1 MGQSDRKLVYSTD
14 DPADEDSPFA
24 FLRGQMNDDD
34 RPDMPAGEEPAPP
47 SSSKTQSTGVGAQV
61 RVQRERKGRRG
72 KTVSVITGVPG
83 PESRRQDLLKQLK
96 QKLGTG
102 GSLEGDN
109 IVIQGDHRDRAVDLL
124 NQMGFKAKAAGG

>member
-1 MGQSDRKLVYSTD
+1 MSTSGRKLVYSTD
-14 DPADEDSPFA
+14 DSSEDDSPFA
-24 FLRGQMNDDD
+24 VLRGQIGDEDLPADNT
-34 RPDMPAGEEPAPP
+34 PVPSPAKPAAKGAGE
-47 SSSKTQSTGVGAQV
+47 VV

-83 PESRRQDLLKQLK
+83 PEARRQDLLKQLK

-102 GSLEGDN
+102 GALEGDN

-124 NQMGFKAKAAGG
+124 NQMGYRAKSAGG

>member
-14 DPADEDSPFA
+14 DSAEEDSPFA
-24 FLRGQMNDDD
+24 VLRGQVAADDPGLSAE
-34 RPDMPAGEEPAPP
+34 RNTPAPP
-47 SSSKTQSTGVGAQV
+47 APKTPSKGAGAPV

-83 PESRRQDLLKQLK
+83 PEARRQDLLKQLK

-102 GSLEGDN
+102 GALEGDN

-124 NQMGFKAKAAGG
+124 NQLGFKAKAAGG

>member
-1 MGQSDRKLVYSTD
+1 MGQPDRKLVYST
-14 DPADEDSPFA
+14 ADSSEDDSPFA
-24 FLRGQMNDDD
+24 VLRGQIDDD
-34 RPDMPAGEEPAPP
+34 QAGAPVE
-47 SSSKTQSTGVGAQV
+47 SKTPPPYSPKAPSKGAGAQV

-83 PESRRQDLLKQLK
+83 SEARRQDLLKQLK

-102 GSLEGDN
+102 GALEGDN

>member
-1 MGQSDRKLVYSTD
+1 MGTADRKLDYSTD
-14 DPADEDSPFA
+14 DTPGDDSPFA
-24 FLRGQMNDDD
+24 ILRGQITDDD
-34 RPDMPAGEEPAPP
+34 TSAGQQMPLPAPANPP
-47 SSSKTQSTGVGAQV
+47 SNGSGASV

-83 PESRRQDLLKQLK
+83 PEARRQDLLKQLK

-102 GSLEGDN
+102 GALEGDN

-124 NQMGFKAKAAGG
+124 NQMGYRAKAAGG